1 VAAAPLVTGA
11 GSVVALVLI
20 EWTAG
25 WIGVAAWTQSWN
37 VISRGHFRITAAG
50 TLVFGVL
57 GTIALQAASPSG
69 TTKALVTAF
78 EIAAVVYLLLQYLGS
93 DLAAAIAGAV
103 AAIVGAA
110 TLVAAAGSISGWDQ
124 ALAAVELIVGAMFLG
139 GVTNGMMLGHWYL
152 NQPGLKPWAL
162 ARLTDLSLLATAA
175 AAVGGLAAVRLLAGA
190 STTGAALGLP
200 GFGASFGVGFFIVWA
215 VLVVFTGA
223 VVVGAR
229 RCIQIR
235 SIQSATGLYYVA
247 LLTAGV
253 AEFLV
258 RYLMV
263 NAK

>member
-1 VAAAPLVTGA
+1 MISGWPPLLA
-11 GSVVALVLI
+11 GVEL
-20 EWTAG
+20 
-25 WIGVAAWTQSWN
+25 
-37 VISRGHFRITAAG
+37 
-50 TLVFGVL
+50 
-57 GTIALQAASPSG
+57 
-69 TTKALVTAF
+69 
-78 EIAAVVYLLLQYLGS
+78 
-93 DLAAAIAGAV
+93 IAGA
-103 AAIVGAA
+103 
-110 TLVAAAGSISGWDQ
+110 
-124 ALAAVELIVGAMFLG
+124 ALLG

-152 NQPGLKPWAL
+152 NQPGLRPWAL
-162 ARLTDLSLLATAA
+162 ARLTDLSGGATVAAGLA
-175 AAVGGLAAVRLLAGA
+175 GLAAVRLLAGA

-200 GFGASFGVGFFIVWA
+200 GFGGSFALGFFLVWV

-223 VVVGAR
+223 VVLGAR

>member
-1 VAAAPLVTGA
+1 MTGA

-20 EWTAG
+20 EWAAG
-25 WIGVAAWTQSWN
+25 WIGAAAWSQSWN
-37 VISRGHFRITAAG
+37 VIRRGHFRITAAAA
-50 TLVFGVL
+50 LVIAVL
-57 GTIALQAASPSG
+57 AALALRAASTSG
-69 TTKALVTAF
+69 AAESLVTAF
-78 EIAAVVYLLLQYLGS
+78 AIAAVIYLLIQYLAS
-93 DLAAAIAGAV
+93 DAAGAVAGAV
-103 AAIVGAA
+103 AAVAGAA
-110 TLVAAAGSISGWDQ
+110 TLVVAAGSIAGWNQ
-124 ALAAVELIVGAMFLG
+124 VLAAVELIVGAAFLG
-139 GVTNGMMLGHWYL
+139 AVTNGMMLGHWYL

-162 ARLTDLSLLATAA
+162 ARLTDLSLLATVAA
-175 AAVGGLAAVRLLAGA
+175 ALGGVAAVHLLAGA

-200 GFGASFGVGFFIVWA
+200 GFGASFGVGFFVVWA
-215 VLVVFTGA
+215 VLMAFTGA

>member
-1 VAAAPLVTGA
+1 MTGA

-20 EWTAG
+20 EWAAG
-25 WIGVAAWTQSWN
+25 WIGAAAWSQSWK
-37 VISRGHFRITAAG
+37 VISRGHFRITAAAG
-50 TLVFGVL
+50 LVIAVL
-57 GTIALQAASPSG
+57 AALALRAASTSG
-69 TTKALVTAF
+69 VAEGLVTAF
-78 EIAAVVYLLLQYLGS
+78 AIAAVIYLLIQYLGS
-93 DLAAAIAGAV
+93 DAAGPVIGAV
-103 AAIVGAA
+103 TAVAGAA
-110 TLVAAAGSISGWDQ
+110 TLVVAAGSIAGWNQ
-124 ALAAVELIVGAMFLG
+124 VLAAVELIVGAAFLG
-139 GVTNGMMLGHWYL
+139 AVTNGMMLGHWYL

-162 ARLTDLSLLATAA
+162 ARLTDLSLLATAGA
-175 AAVGGLAAVRLLAGA
+175 ALGGLAAVRLLAGA

-200 GFGASFGVGFFIVWA
+200 GFGASFGVGFFVVWA
-215 VLVVFTGA
+215 VLIVFTGA

>member
-1 VAAAPLVTGA
+1 MTGA

-20 EWTAG
+20 EWAAG
-25 WIGVAAWTQSWN
+25 WIGAAAWSQSWN
-37 VISRGHFRITAAG
+37 VIRRGHFRITAAA
-50 TLVFGVL
+50 TLVISVL
-57 GTIALQAASPSG
+57 GALALRAASTSG
-69 TTKALVTAF
+69 AAEGLVTAF
-78 EIAAVVYLLLQYLGS
+78 AIAAVVYLLMQYLGS
-93 DLAAAIAGAV
+93 DGAGAVAGAV
-103 AAIVGAA
+103 AATAGAA
-110 TLVAAAGSISGWDQ
+110 TLVAAAGSIAGWNPL
-124 ALAAVELIVGAMFLG
+124 LAAVELIVGSMFLG

-152 NQPGLKPWAL
+152 NQPGLKPRAL

-175 AAVGGLAAVRLLAGA
+175 AALGGVAAVRLLAGA

-200 GFGASFGVGFFIVWA
+200 GFGASFGVGFFVVWA
-215 VLVVFTGA
+215 VLIVFTGA